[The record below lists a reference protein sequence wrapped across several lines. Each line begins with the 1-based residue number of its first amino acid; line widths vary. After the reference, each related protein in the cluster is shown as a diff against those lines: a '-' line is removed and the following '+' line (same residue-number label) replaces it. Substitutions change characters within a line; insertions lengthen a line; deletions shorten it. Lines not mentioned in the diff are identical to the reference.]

1 MSIHIFRGLET
12 RKSSKVEMNIM
23 EFLKDYKPNRVTIAG
38 LTNKEKDNLKKK
50 QDYFIS
56 GAMSTKSRKSEAIKE
71 RDVLPIDMDA
81 IKSGVTE
88 EQLRELAEAMPASV
102 ALYPT
107 ISNSENELRYR
118 LLIPLDKGVDK
129 ASYEM
134 LVRYICEKY
143 LADIIEKMDTS
154 NTTWSQVMGLPILTE
169 FNTPE
174 KIVLTDKGNWSTE
187 KLLEEAREMIGEQ
200 RETPTEANN
209 EPINYDEAS
218 TESINYDKA
227 INLFKAW
234 LPAMESKLQDR
245 NGLYL
250 SVKFVLIYN
259 YQEGIIDE
267 ETAEECLRLVAMGNE
282 EWASNNI
289 EEFQKEKDKTQP
301 QIREHFSKFFD
312 PTHGDFSDLDFES
325 DATVIEKLK
334 AIGDKIRGK
343 RKDIKKLSARDCSVV
358 LGECLTAR
366 ILDDTDNAPVYIYQ
380 EEKGTYTSRNDDI
393 EPLIHALEPNL
404 STNQRNEVMRYL
416 RLDALQKGVVPPVP
430 KHLWLVKNG
439 IFNTKTKNLEPFTP
453 AYAFKTAIATAYP
466 EEEPPLPNVN
476 GWTPAS
482 FLSDIACKDR
492 ELEHLLLELINE
504 CLNTHGTRGRAF
516 ILVGNGANGKST
528 FLNLLINIV
537 GRKNVE
543 AMSIQ
548 QFSDSTALSSLQG
561 KAIAIGDDVSGV
573 HIPDSSNFNSIVTG
587 GLVKVRE
594 LYKGQHSEIFH
605 CTIIQAVNEMPT
617 IANKT
622 EGTYRRLILIPFNA
636 DFRGDKGDS
645 RIEEYLAREEVR
657 EWFLYQALQL
667 EFDKFTIPEASQ
679 ELLDSYR
686 EDNDPVLVFKREV
699 VDELLKR
706 INSRYIPQQMIY
718 EVFKQF
724 CNHNNYKPMTKRTFS
739 KRFRGVMGTNW
750 RTTSHRLKAK
760 ESEELNE
767 ALKELE
773 YENAYPESWDAF
785 IKSSE
790 AIKAYTDNVELKII

>member
-1 MSIHIFRGLET
+1 MSIHIFRGLQT
-12 RKSSKVEMNIM
+12 SKSSKDERNIIA
-23 EFLKDYKPNRVTIAG
+23 FLKDYKPNEVSIAG
-38 LTNKEKDNLKKK
+38 LTHKEKDNLKKK

-56 GAMSTKSRKSEAIKE
+56 GVMDTKSRKSEAIKE

-107 ISNSENELRYR
+107 ISNSENKLRYR

-143 LADIIEKMDTS
+143 LVDIIERMDTS

-174 KIVLTDKGNWSTE
+174 KIVITDKGNWHSE

-200 RETPTEANN
+200 RETPTEADKEPDEAPT
-209 EPINYDEAS
+209 EPISYDEA
-218 TESINYDKA
+218 IK
-227 INLFKAW
+227 LFKAW
-234 LPAMESKLQDR
+234 LPPMKSKLQDR

-267 ETAEECLRLVAMGNE
+267 ETAEECLRLVATGDE

-289 EEFQKEKDKTQP
+289 EEFQKEKDKTIP

-312 PTHGDFSDLDFES
+312 PTHGDFNDLDFES
-325 DATVIEKLK
+325 DTTVIEKLK
-334 AIGDKIRGK
+334 AIGDRMRGK
-343 RKDIKKLSARDCSVV
+343 GQGVKKLSARDCSVV

-404 STNQRNEVMRYL
+404 SNNQRNEVMRYL
-416 RLDALQKGVVPPVP
+416 RLDALQKGVVTPVP

-439 IFNTKTKNLEPFTP
+439 IFNTKTKKLEPFTP

-504 CLNTHGTRGRAF
+504 CLNTHGTRGKAF

-537 GRKNVE
+537 GGKNVE

-561 KAIAIGDDVSGV
+561 KAIAIGDDVSGI

-594 LYKGQHSEIFH
+594 LYKGQHSETFH
-605 CTIIQAVNEMPT
+605 CTIIQAVNVMPT

-636 DFRGDKGDS
+636 DFRGDKGNS

-667 EFDKFTIPEASQ
+667 EFDKFTIPKASQ

-686 EDNDPVLVFKREV
+686 EENDPVLVFKHEV
-699 VDELLKR
+699 FDELLKR
-706 INSRYIPQQMIY
+706 INSRYIPQKMLYNAFIL
-718 EVFKQF
+718 F
-724 CNHNNYKPMTKRTFS
+724 CNCNNYKTMSTKKFHA
-739 KRFRGVMGTNW
+739 RFRGLLGTNW

-767 ALKELE
+767 GLKELG

-785 IKSSE
+785 IKSSDSE
-790 AIKAYTDNVELKII
+790 RAYTDNPKSKKT

>member
-1 MSIHIFRGLET
+1 MSIHIFRGLQT
-12 RKSSKVEMNIM
+12 SKSSKDERNIIA
-23 EFLKDYKPNRVTIAG
+23 FLKDYKPNEVSIAG
-38 LTNKEKDNLKKK
+38 LTHKEKDNLKKQ

-56 GAMSTKSRKSEAIKE
+56 GVMDTKSRKSEAIKE

-88 EQLRELAEAMPASV
+88 EQLRVLAEAMPAGV

-118 LLIPLDKGVDK
+118 LLLPLDKGIDE
-129 ASYEM
+129 ASYKM
-134 LVRYICEKY
+134 LISYICEKY

-154 NTTWSQVMGLPILTE
+154 NTTWSQLMGLPILTE

-174 KIVLTDKGNWSTE
+174 KIVLTDKGNWHSE
-187 KLLEEAREMIGEQ
+187 KLLEEAGETIREQ
-200 RETPTEANN
+200 RETPIEANKEPDEAPA
-209 EPINYDEAS
+209 EPISYDEA
-218 TESINYDKA
+218 IK
-227 INLFKAW
+227 LFKAW
-234 LPAMESKLQDR
+234 LPPMKSKVQDR

-267 ETAEECLRLVAMGNE
+267 ETAEECLRLVATGNE

-289 EEFQKEKDKTQP
+289 EEFQKEKDKTIP

-312 PTHGDFSDLDFES
+312 PTHGDFNDLDFES
-325 DATVIEKLK
+325 DTTVIEKLK
-334 AIGDKIRGK
+334 AIGDRMRGK
-343 RKDIKKLSARDCSVV
+343 GQGVKKLSARDCSVV
-358 LGECLTAR
+358 LGECLIAR

-380 EEKGTYTSRNDDI
+380 EEKGTYTSRKDDI
-393 EPLIHALEPNL
+393 EPLIHALEPSL
-404 STNQRNEVMRYL
+404 STTQRNEVMNYL

-439 IFNTKTKNLEPFTP
+439 IFNTKTKKLEPFTP

-466 EEEPPLPNVN
+466 EEEPALPNVN

-537 GRKNVE
+537 GGKNVE

-605 CTIIQAVNEMPT
+605 CTIIQAVNDMPT

-667 EFDKFTIPEASQ
+667 EFDKFTIPKASQ

-686 EDNDPVLVFKREV
+686 EDNDPVLVFKHEV
-699 VDELLKR
+699 VDELLKH

-724 CNHNNYKPMTKRTFS
+724 CNHNNYKPMTKHTFS

-750 RTTSHRLKAK
+750 KTASKRLKEK
-760 ESEELNE
+760 QIEELDE
-767 ALKELE
+767 ALKEIG
-773 YENAYPESWDAF
+773 YENAYPEGWDAF
-785 IKSSE
+785 IKSS
-790 AIKAYTDNVELKII
+790 KTKKVYTDNVELKII

>member
-1 MSIHIFRGLET
+1 MSIHIFRGLQT
-12 RKSSKVEMNIM
+12 SKSSKDERNIIA
-23 EFLKDYKPNRVTIAG
+23 FLKDYKPNEVSIAG
-38 LTNKEKDNLKKK
+38 LTHKKKDNLKKK

-56 GAMSTKSRKSEAIKE
+56 GVMDTKSRKSEAIKE

-81 IKSGVTE
+81 IKRGVTE
-88 EQLRELAEAMPASV
+88 EQLRVLAEAMPASV

-107 ISNSENELRYR
+107 ISNNENELRYR

-174 KIVLTDKGNWSTE
+174 KIVLTDKGNWNSE
-187 KLLEEAREMIGEQ
+187 KLLEEARETIREQ
-200 RETPTEANN
+200 RETPTEVNKEPDEAPT
-209 EPINYDEAS
+209 EPISYDE
-218 TESINYDKA
+218 A
-227 INLFKAW
+227 INLFNAW
-234 LPAMESKLQDR
+234 LPPMKSKLQDR

-267 ETAEECLRLVAMGNE
+267 ETAEECLRLVATGDE

-289 EEFQKEKDKTQP
+289 EEFQKEKDKTIP

-312 PTHGDFSDLDFES
+312 PTHGDFNDLDFES
-325 DATVIEKLK
+325 DTTVIEKLK
-334 AIGDKIRGK
+334 AIGDRMRGK
-343 RKDIKKLSARDCSVV
+343 GQGVKKLSARDCSVV

-404 STNQRNEVMRYL
+404 SNNQRNEVMRYL
-416 RLDALQKGVVPPVP
+416 RLDALQKGVVTPVP

-439 IFNTKTKNLEPFTP
+439 IFNTKTKKLEPFTP

-504 CLNTHGTRGRAF
+504 CLNTHGTRGKAF

-537 GRKNVE
+537 GGKNVE

-594 LYKGQHSEIFH
+594 LYKGQHSETFH
-605 CTIIQAVNEMPT
+605 CTIIQAVNVMPT

-645 RIEEYLAREEVR
+645 RIEEYIAREEVR

-667 EFDKFTIPEASQ
+667 EFDKFTTPKASQ

-686 EDNDPVLVFKREV
+686 EENDPVLVFKHEV

-706 INSRYIPQQMIY
+706 INSRCIPQQLIY
-718 EVFKQF
+718 EVFKLF
-724 CNHNNYKPMTKRTFS
+724 CNRNNYKPMTNYTFS

-750 RTTSHRLKAK
+750 KTMSKRLKVK
-760 ESEELNE
+760 QVEELDE
-767 ALKELE
+767 ALTVLG
-773 YENAYPESWDAF
+773 YENAYPKSWDEF
-785 IKSSE
+785 VKSSRP
-790 AIKAYTDNVELKII
+790 KKVYTDNVELKII

>member
-1 MSIHIFRGLET
+1 MSIHIFRGL
-12 RKSSKVEMNIM
+12 KANISSEDERNIIA
-23 EFLKDYKPNRVTIAG
+23 FLEDYKPNKVAIAG
-38 LTNKEKDNLKKK
+38 LTNKEKDNLKNRQK
-50 QDYFIS
+50 YFIS
-56 GAMSTKSRKSEAIKE
+56 GVMSTQSRKSEDIKE

-118 LLIPLDKGVDK
+118 LLIPLDKGVDE
-129 ASYEM
+129 ASYKM
-134 LVRYICEKY
+134 LVRYICEEY

-154 NTTWSQVMGLPILTE
+154 NTTWSQLMGLPILTE
-169 FNTPE
+169 FNTLE
-174 KIVLTDKGNWSTE
+174 KIVLTDKGNWDSE
-187 KLLEEAREMIGEQ
+187 KLLEEARETRREQ
-200 RETPTEANN
+200 RETPTEANKEPDEAPT
-209 EPINYDEAS
+209 EPISYDEA
-218 TESINYDKA
+218 
-227 INLFKAW
+227 INLLKAW
-234 LPAMESKLQDR
+234 LPPMKSKLQDR

-267 ETAEECLRLVAMGNE
+267 ETAEECLRLVATGDE

-289 EEFQKEKDKTQP
+289 EEFQKEKDKTIP

-312 PTHGDFSDLDFES
+312 PTHGDFNDLDFES
-325 DATVIEKLK
+325 GATVIEKLK
-334 AIGDKIRGK
+334 TIGNRMRGK
-343 RKDIKKLSARDCSVV
+343 REGIKKLSARECSVV

-416 RLDALQKGVVPPVP
+416 RLDALQKGVVTPVP

-439 IFNTKTKNLEPFTP
+439 IFNTKTKKLEPFTP

-466 EEEPPLPNVN
+466 EEEPALPNVN

-482 FLSDIACKDR
+482 FLADIACKDR

-504 CLNTHGTRGRAF
+504 CLNTHGTRGKAF

-537 GRKNVE
+537 GGKNVE

-667 EFDKFTIPEASQ
+667 EFDKFTIPKASQ

-686 EDNDPVLVFKREV
+686 EDNDPVLVFKHEV

-724 CNHNNYKPMTKRTFS
+724 CNHNNYKPMTKHTFS

-750 RTTSHRLKAK
+750 KTTSKRLKEK
-760 ESEELNE
+760 QIEELDE
-767 ALKELE
+767 ALKEIG
-773 YENAYPESWDAF
+773 YENAYPEGWDAF
-785 IKSSE
+785 IKSS
-790 AIKAYTDNVELKII
+790 KTKKVYTDNVELKII

>member
-1 MSIHIFRGLET
+1 MSIHIFRGL
-12 RKSSKVEMNIM
+12 KANISSEDERNIIA
-23 EFLKDYKPNRVTIAG
+23 FLKDYKPNKVAIAG
-38 LTNKEKDNLKKK
+38 LTNKEKDNIKNRQK
-50 QDYFIS
+50 YFIS
-56 GAMSTKSRKSEAIKE
+56 GVMSTKSRKSEAIKE
-71 RDVLPIDMDA
+71 RDVLPIDMDE

-118 LLIPLDKGVDK
+118 LLIPLDKGVDE
-129 ASYEM
+129 ASYKT
-134 LVRYICEKY
+134 LVRYICEEY

-154 NTTWSQVMGLPILTE
+154 NTTWSQLMGLPILTE
-169 FNTPE
+169 FNTLE
-174 KIVLTDKGNWSTE
+174 KIVLTDKGNWDSE
-187 KLLEEAREMIGEQ
+187 KLLEEARETVREQ
-200 RETPTEANN
+200 RETPTEANKEPDEAPT
-209 EPINYDEAS
+209 EPISYDEA
-218 TESINYDKA
+218 IK
-227 INLFKAW
+227 LFKAW
-234 LPAMESKLQDR
+234 LPPMKSKLHDR

-250 SVKFVLIYN
+250 NVMFVLIYN

-267 ETAEECLRLVAMGNE
+267 ETAEKCLQLVAMGNE

-289 EEFQKEKDKTQP
+289 KEFQKEKDKTIP
-301 QIREHFSKFFD
+301 RIRERFSKFFD
-312 PTHGDFSDLDFES
+312 PTHGDFNDLDFES
-325 DATVIEKLK
+325 DTTVIEKLK
-334 AIGDKIRGK
+334 AIGDRMRGK
-343 RKDIKKLSARDCSVV
+343 GQGVKKLSARDCSVV
-358 LGECLTAR
+358 LDECLTAR

-380 EEKGTYTSRNDDI
+380 KEKGTYTSRKDDI
-393 EPLIHALEPNL
+393 EPLIHALEPSL
-404 STNQRNEVMRYL
+404 STTQRNEVINYL

-439 IFNTKTKNLEPFTP
+439 IFNTKTKKLEPFTH

-548 QFSDSTALSSLQG
+548 QFRDSTALSSLQG

-594 LYKGQHSEIFH
+594 LYKGQHSETFH
-605 CTIIQAVNEMPT
+605 CTIIQAVNVMPT

-636 DFRGDKGDS
+636 DFRGGKGDS

-667 EFDKFTIPEASQ
+667 EFDKFTIPKASQ

-686 EDNDPVLVFKREV
+686 EENDPVLVFKHEV

-706 INSRYIPQQMIY
+706 INSRCFPQQLIY
-718 EVFKQF
+718 EIFKLF
-724 CNHNNYKPMTKRTFS
+724 CNRNNYKTMTSYTFN

-750 RTTSHRLKAK
+750 KTTSKRLKVK
-760 ESEELNE
+760 QIEELDE
-767 ALKELE
+767 ALKELG
-773 YENAYPESWDAF
+773 YENAYPEGWDEF
-785 IKSSE
+785 IKSS
-790 AIKAYTDNVELKII
+790 KTKKVYTDNVELKII